1 MILRTPLAKTQESF
15 VDTATQLALGAQKA
29 DLIQVDHA
37 LESFRDAGYDLPA
50 AVGEVVD
57 NSIEA
62 RAQQVNIETFEVEG
76 NGRKRGK
83 QRTSIESI
91 AFADDGVGI
100 VPEILPN
107 SLTMGFSTRYNQRK
121 GLGRFGVG
129 AKLAALSQAK
139 RVDIYTRPVGDPTIY
154 HTYFDLDEIQGGV
167 QKYLEAEPVDA
178 FPEKYAHLMN
188 TATGE
193 AFESGTLVIWSK
205 VDRLEEGGRFGSSVD
220 ERLAALIR
228 YLGRTYRYF
237 LDKGL
242 KLSLNSRPIELFDP
256 LFLLKNP
263 HADEL
268 LQGGWQASV
277 IEDSSASS
285 ESRIEIDGQEVT
297 VRVTLLPKTVRLKR
311 GEGGVRGSAGRFR
324 EWRIDEN
331 QGRVSIVRQGREI
344 YYDLVPRLFPGRG
357 VTDPDR
363 FIGVEVSFPAALDE
377 YFQVRHV
384 KRGAEPVDKLRQE
397 IRRFLAKPIEV
408 ARKRINDD
416 WAESDVQDQ
425 AHESAHQPALDA
437 LKKVEETAPRGIGG
451 ADVPPEQA
459 DVLLTQAAEDLAAE
473 RGIPMEELPPEQ
485 KDETIAQLKSELQEE
500 SFAVLEGAWPGH
512 ELFEI
517 THLNG
522 RVIMRLNWRHP
533 FMRDVYRGVRDLAE
547 GKQSARDPEELEA
560 LGRRLQGAIDVLL
573 FSYARA
579 ENMHRHPDEQYGSL
593 RGYWGQF
600 LVDGVRQLL
609 NNQRV

>member
-1 MILRTPLAKTQESF
+1 M
-15 VDTATQLALGAQKA
+15 DTATQLTLGAQKA

-62 RAQQVNIETFEVEG
+62 RAQHVNIETFEIET

-100 VPEILPN
+100 PPEILPN
-107 SLTMGFSTRYNQRK
+107 SLTMGFSTRYNQRN

-139 RVDIYTRPVGDPTIY
+139 RVDIYTRPVGSFSIY
-154 HTYFDLDEIQGGV
+154 HTYLDLVEIQDGV
-167 QKYLEAEPVDA
+167 QKYLEAEPVTT
-178 FPEKYAHLMN
+178 FPEQYAHLMFN
-188 TATGE
+188 AAGE
-193 AFESGTLVIWSK
+193 SFESGTLVIWSK

-220 ERLAALIR
+220 ERLATLMR

-237 LDKGL
+237 IAKGF
-242 KLSLNSRPIELFDP
+242 KLALNGRAIDLLDP

-263 HADEL
+263 RADEL
-268 LQGGWQASV
+268 LEGAWQADI
-277 IEDSSASS
+277 IEDSTATS
-285 ESRIEIDGQEVT
+285 EAHIEIDGHEVT
-297 VRVTLLPKTVRLKR
+297 VRVTLLPKAVRLKR

-324 EWRIDEN
+324 EWHIDEN

-344 YYDLVPRLFPGRG
+344 YYDIVPRLFPGRG

-416 WAESDVQDQ
+416 WSETDVQDQ
-425 AHESAHQPALDA
+425 ANESVHQPALDA

-451 ADVPPEQA
+451 ADVSPEQA
-459 DVLLTQAAEDLAAE
+459 DLLLTQAAEDLAEE
-473 RGIPMEELPPEQ
+473 RGIAVEELPQEQ
-485 KDETIAQLKSELQEE
+485 KDETLAQLKSEIREE
-500 SFAVLEGAWPGH
+500 SFVVLEGAWPGH

-522 RVIMRLNWRHP
+522 RVILRLNWRHP
-533 FMRDVYRGVRDLAE
+533 FMRDVYRRVRDLAE
-547 GKQSARDPEELEA
+547 GKLSAREPEELEA

-579 ENMHRHPDEQYGSL
+579 ENMHRHPDEQYRSL

-609 NNQRV
+609 NDQRV

>member
-1 MILRTPLAKTQESF
+1 M
-15 VDTATQLALGAQKA
+15 DTTTQLALEAQKA

-62 RAQQVNIETFEVEG
+62 RAQQVNIETFEVES
-76 NGRKRGK
+76 NGKKRGK
-83 QRTSIESI
+83 QRTSIEAI

-100 VPEILPN
+100 PPEILPN

-121 GLGRFGVG
+121 GLGRYGVG

-139 RVDIYTRPVGDPTIY
+139 RVDIYTRPVGDSSIY

-167 QKYLEAEPVDA
+167 QKYLEAKPVA
-178 FPEKYAHLMN
+178 MFPENYAHLMSN
-188 TATGE
+188 AVGE
-193 AFESGTLVIWSK
+193 PFESGTLVIWSK

-220 ERLAALIR
+220 ERLAMLIR

-237 LDKGL
+237 IAKGL
-242 KLSLNSRPIELFDP
+242 KLAVNSRAIDLFDP

-263 HADEL
+263 HAEDL
-268 LQGGWQASV
+268 LGEGWKADI
-277 IEDSSASS
+277 IEDSSANS
-285 ESRIEIDGQEVT
+285 ESRIAIDGHEVT
-297 VRVTLLPKTVRLKR
+297 VRVTLLPRPVRLKR
-311 GEGGVRGSAGRFR
+311 GEGGVKGSAGRFR
-324 EWRIDEN
+324 EWHIDEN

-344 YYDLVPRLFPGRG
+344 YYDLVPRLFPARG
-357 VTDPDR
+357 GDPDR

-384 KRGAEPVDKLRQE
+384 KRGAEPVDRLRQE

-416 WAESDVQDQ
+416 WTETDVQDQ
-425 AHESAHQPALDA
+425 ARESVHQPALDA

-459 DVLLTQAAEDLAAE
+459 ELLLTQAAEDLAE
-473 RGIPMEELPPEQ
+473 DRGIAVEELPQEQ
-485 KDETIAQLKSELQEE
+485 KDETLAQLKSEIQEE
-500 SFAVLEGAWPGH
+500 SFVVLEGGWPGH

-522 RVIMRLNWRHP
+522 RVILRLNWRHP
-533 FMRDVYRGVRDLAE
+533 FMRDVYRRVRDLAE
-547 GKQSARDPEELEA
+547 GKLSAREPEELEA

-579 ENMHRHPDEQYGSL
+579 ENMHRHPDEQYSSL

-609 NNQRV
+609 NDQRV